1 MTIYNVSLIGTVPE
15 YTKFDRD
22 GSDPRWVIPGYLQ
35 RSIQSDHC
43 PAGHEAQKR
52 CAISLSDM
60 EPKQS
65 VSGILFA
72 VQVDRALVGDA
83 TRLLFSAKL
92 AGYDSL
98 NSEKEFSVEA
108 DANITTTIPSMPT
121 AMDPIAEPQSNKLY
135 LPLISR

>member
-1 MTIYNVSLIGTVPE
+1 
-15 YTKFDRD
+15 
-22 GSDPRWVIPGYLQ
+22 
-35 RSIQSDHC
+35 
-43 PAGHEAQKR
+43 
-52 CAISLSDM
+52 M